1 MPPDPRTPVLGLA
14 AYSGTGKTT
23 LLRSLIPLLGQ
34 RGLRLGLIKHSHH
47 AVEIDKP
54 GKDSYRLRQAG
65 ATQMLVASAYRIALM
80 MAHEP
85 GETPGLG
92 EFLRRLDGHDLDL
105 ILVEGFKHSPIP
117 KVELHRPSLGH
128 PLLCPDDPC
137 ILAVATDGPLG
148 SAVAVPILD
157 LNAPRAIAEF
167 IRARCLDARRA

>member
-23 LLRSLIPLLGQ
+23 LLRALIPLLRQ
-34 RGLRLGLIKHSHH
+34 RGLRLGLLKHSHH
-47 AVEIDKP
+47 AFEIDKP

-65 ATQMLVASAYRIALM
+65 ATQMLVASAYRSALM

-85 GETPGLG
+85 GETPDLQDL
-92 EFLRRLDGHDLDL
+92 LRRLDDHDLDL

-128 PLLCPDDPC
+128 PLLCPDDAF
-137 ILAVATDGPLG
+137 ILAVAADGPLAG
-148 SAVAVPILD
+148 DVAVPILD

-167 IRARCLDARRA
+167 ICARCLDDRQA